1 MCVKKCR
8 KLSAPPFLCFGVY
21 AYRALMTY
29 KLMVSGGCMAIG
41 ASGLSGTKVLG
52 SWKATAK
59 DLFGGDASV
68 AASAS
73 CHKAACFSAR
83 YRFTA
88 A

>member
-1 MCVKKCR
+1 
-8 KLSAPPFLCFGVY
+8 
-21 AYRALMTY
+21 
-29 KLMVSGGCMAIG
+29 MAIR

-59 DLFGGDASV
+59 DLFGASV